1 MMHRRRFMLGG
12 ASALA
17 LPLVGACSRG
27 GGGDDSPKPVPIPA
41 SEVVIRMPADQY
53 MHRGAPTEWWWHIGT
68 LRAGD
73 RVFGFEINAASFTQ
87 VAFTQIMLT
96 DVKNARHLQR
106 TTFYVPP
113 LAFDPNSWA
122 EFDVVKDWSAALG
135 SPVNLLSGIA
145 VTNPGSG
152 YTSTPTVEISGGG
165 GALALAVAVLAG
177 DKVAQILLISP
188 GVGFTSLPTVTLTGG
203 GGSGATAR
211 AFNSYATMNAAW
223 PDPTKNMA
231 I

>member
-1 MMHRRRFMLGG
+1 MVAANQNEGGAMQRRCFMLGG
-12 ASALA
+12 ASAIA
-17 LPLVGACSRG
+17 LPFVGGCGHS
-27 GGGDDSPKPVPIPA
+27 GGGDDGQKPVPIPA

-87 VAFTQIMLT
+87 VGFTQIMLT

-135 SPVNLLSGIA
+135 SPVNVLSGIA

-152 YTSTPTVEISGGG
+152 YTSAPTVEISARGGG
-165 GALALAVAVLAG
+165 GLALAVAILQA

-188 GVGFTSLPTVTLTGG
+188 GVGF
-203 GGSGATAR
+203 
-211 AFNSYATMNAAW
+211 
-223 PDPTKNMA
+223 
-231 I
+231 